1 VLIRDINFLAGLGVM
16 DYSLLIIKREGEATR
31 QSGEYESNFEP
42 GVFFNV
48 GIIDYL
54 EEWTLRR
61 KAERVF
67 KTLITSEEVTASS
80 PLHYADRLIEFI
92 HQII

>member
-1 VLIRDINFLAGLGVM
+1 MRKILVRDINFLADLGVM
-16 DYSLLIIKREGEATR
+16 DYSLLIIKREGEA
-31 QSGEYESNFEP
+31 SGQRGELESSKEP
-42 GVFFNV
+42 GVYFNI

-61 KAERVF
+61 KAERIF

-80 PLHYADRLIEFI
+80 PLHYADRLI
-92 HQII
+92 